1 MHRRSVPLLGSQ
13 EILTLT
19 CPLLFSSKRKFLD
32 FLHCLLLYRE
42 EEIGGYS
49 QYKGCALMD
58 VRVYDKVFME
68 GWERRVLDLI

>member
-1 MHRRSVPLLGSQ
+1 VRRRSAPLLGSQ
-13 EILTLT
+13 ETLTLT
-19 CPLLFSSKRKFLD
+19 CLLFFSSKGKFLD

-49 QYKGCALMD
+49 QYKRCGLMD